1 MAHKEYKIWPNI
13 DEFEIYDERS
23 LTRLAKCYRSQSQ
36 LGWCGV
42 NLSNDIAQPYFDIQP
57 DYGMYTT
64 SKMSLAT
71 PPIYEAKYH
80 FFQFC
85 SSS

>member
-42 NLSNDIAQPYFDIQP
+42 NLSNDIAQPYFDITP
-57 DYGMYTT
+57 DYGMYNS
-64 SKMSLAT
+64 SKKSLA
-71 PPIYEAKYH
+71 
-80 FFQFC
+80 
-85 SSS
+85 SSVCMKQNYPNS